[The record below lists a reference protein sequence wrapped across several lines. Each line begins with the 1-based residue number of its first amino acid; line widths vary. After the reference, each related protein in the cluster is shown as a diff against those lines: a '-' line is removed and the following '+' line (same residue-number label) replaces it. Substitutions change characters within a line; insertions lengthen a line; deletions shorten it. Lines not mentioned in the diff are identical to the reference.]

1 MQAVYSL
8 GLKQLKTG
16 LMANKNTALS
26 AKFKRLIGTLPR
38 THALLIGLAVATVFF
53 ATMLPSAEVQA
64 NRRSMPVAINIDTN
78 PQLALTTLTNP
89 VLSEPTLANEN
100 TQPEWKELVVRKGD
114 NLAKLFD
121 RAGASA
127 SDMSDVLQS
136 SADAAKALKHI
147 FPGQKLSF
155 QVDEKG
161 QLLGLRYE
169 ESEIKSTHYYRED
182 DSFVTEKISREP
194 EVRQQFTSGTIT
206 SSFYKAGIDAGL
218 SDGMILQLAEIFGGE
233 IDFALDLRTND
244 HFSVMYDAYYLDGKK
259 IGNGPILAVSFTND
273 GETHTAFR
281 YVYANGDQG
290 YFSADGTSM
299 RKTFMR
305 APLDVIRVTSSFS
318 TGRYHPVLKITRPH
332 RGIDYGAPTGT
343 PVYAAGD
350 GRVVESSF
358 SSSMG
363 NYVVIQHGGSYATKY
378 LHLSKR
384 SVKAGDRVRQH
395 QTIGAVG
402 STGLASGP
410 HLHYEF
416 LVNGVHTNP
425 AKIAG
430 QLPKAERIAAGE
442 QRRFGEQVRNL
453 QTQFT
458 AYAQNQNTTGAS
470 GNVTASAGN
479 AAEST
484 STKL

>member
-1 MQAVYSL
+1 MV
-8 GLKQLKTG
+8 
-16 LMANKNTALS
+16 NKNTTL
-26 AKFKRLIGTLPR
+26 LIKLKELFGSVPR
-38 THALLIGLAVATVFF
+38 THALLIGLAVAMVFF
-53 ATMLPSAEVQA
+53 ATLLPSNEVQA
-64 NRRSMPVAINIDTN
+64 NRRPLSIPTDINTD
-78 PQLALTTLTNP
+78 PQLALSNLTNP
-89 VLSEPTLANEN
+89 VLSEPTLAEEKK
-100 TQPEWKELVVRKGD
+100 QPEWKEVVVRKGD
-114 NLAKLFD
+114 NLAKIFD

-127 SDMSDVLQS
+127 GDMSDILAS
-136 SADAAKALKHI
+136 NTDAKALKHI
-147 FPGQKLSF
+147 FPGQKLAF
-155 QVDEKG
+155 QVDENG
-161 QLLGLRYE
+161 QLVALRYE
-169 ESEIKSTHYYRED
+169 ESQLKTTHYYRED
-182 DSFVTEKISREP
+182 ENFAVEKINREP
-194 EVRQQFTSGTIT
+194 EVRQEFTTGTIA

-233 IDFALDLRTND
+233 IDFALDLRTSD

-259 IGNGPILAVSFTND
+259 IGNGPILAAAFTND

-281 YVYANGDQG
+281 YVYSSGDQG
-290 YFSADGTSM
+290 YFSADGVSM

-305 APLDVIRVTSSFS
+305 APLDIIRVTSSFS

-358 SSSMG
+358 SPSMG
-363 NYVVIQHGGSYATKY
+363 NFVVIQHGGSYATKY

-416 LVNGVHTNP
+416 LVNGAHTNP
-425 AKIAG
+425 AKIAS

-458 AYAQNQNTTGAS
+458 TYAQNKNTVIAAD
-470 GNVTASAGN
+470 NVTASEDTTPSA
-479 AAEST
+479 S
-484 STKL
+484 SKL

>member
-1 MQAVYSL
+1 
-8 GLKQLKTG
+8 
-16 LMANKNTALS
+16 MANKNTALS
-26 AKFKRLIGTLPR
+26 AKLKRLIGSLPR

-53 ATMLPSAEVQA
+53 ATLLPSVEVQA
-64 NRRSMPVAINIDTN
+64 NRRPMPIAVDIDTN

-89 VLSEPTLANEN
+89 VLSEPTLASEN
-100 TQPEWKELVVRKGD
+100 IQPEWKELVVRKGD

-127 SDMSDVLQS
+127 GDMNDVLQS
-136 SADAAKALKHI
+136 STDAAKALRHI

-155 QVDEKG
+155 QVDENG
-161 QLLGLRYE
+161 QLIALRYE
-169 ESEIKSTHYYRED
+169 ESQLKSTHYYRED
-182 DSFVTEKISREP
+182 NSFVAEKISREP
-194 EVRQQFTSGTIT
+194 EVRQQFTSGIIT

-233 IDFALDLRTND
+233 IDFALDLRAND
-244 HFSVMYDAYYLDGKK
+244 HFSVMHDAYYLDGKK
-259 IGNGPILAVSFTND
+259 IGNGPILAVSFTNE

-305 APLDVIRVTSSFS
+305 APLDIIRVTSSFS
-318 TGRYHPVLKITRPH
+318 MNRLHPVLKTSRPH
-332 RGIDYGAPTGT
+332 RGIDYGAPNGT

-350 GRVVESSF
+350 GRVVQSSF
-358 SSSMG
+358 SPSNG
-363 NYVVIQHGGSYATKY
+363 NFVVIQHGGSYATKY

-384 SVKAGDRVRQH
+384 TVKAGDRVRQR
-395 QTIGAVG
+395 QVIGAVG
-402 STGLASGP
+402 STGLATGP

-430 QLPKAERIAAGE
+430 QLPKAERIATTE

-458 AYAQNQNTTGAS
+458 SYAQNRITSDSN
-470 GNVTASAGN
+470 NVTASASN
-479 AAEST
+479 TTESA
-484 STKL
+484 SKNL